1 MIDIEH
7 LEDDIIVV
15 TASGTLTRDD
25 YATLTPRLEQEAERH
40 ERLRLVWEM
49 RDFSWQPGAAL
60 EDLKLDVKLNSEVS
74 KIAMIGEA
82 KWQDWMT
89 QLSKP
94 FASGEMRYFDLSER
108 DAAYAWIR
116 GNDA

>member
-1 MIDIEH
+1 MIDIQH
-7 LEDDIIVV
+7 LEDNIIAV
-15 TASGTLTRDD
+15 TASGALSKDD
-25 YATLTPRLEQEAERH
+25 YEVLRPRLEQEAERH
-40 ERLRLVWEM
+40 ETLRLVWEM

-94 FASGEMRYFDLSER
+94 FASGELRYFDESER
-108 DAAYAWIR
+108 DAAYVWIR
-116 GNDA
+116 E